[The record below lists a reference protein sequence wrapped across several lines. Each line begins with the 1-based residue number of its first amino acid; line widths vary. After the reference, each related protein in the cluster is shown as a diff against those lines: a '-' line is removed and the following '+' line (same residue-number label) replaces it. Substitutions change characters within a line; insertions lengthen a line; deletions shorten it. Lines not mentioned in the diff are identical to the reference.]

1 MTTATTA
8 EIAKGLSLSTGSVW
22 LLSVER
28 DRKPLSRGGL
38 GKGQKGGSLVADTLV
53 GLLRMAADYME
64 QEGIEDLDGLSDAL
78 KEAAIKPVSFPA

>member
-8 EIAKGLSLSTGSVW
+8 EIAKGLILSGGSVW
-22 LLSVER
+22 LFSVER
-28 DRKPLSRGGL
+28 DRKPLARGGL

-78 KEAAIKPVSFPA
+78 KAVDAG

>member
-1 MTTATTA
+1 MTTTTTA
-8 EIAKGLSLSTGSVW
+8 EIAKGLSLSTGRVW

-64 QEGIEDLDGLSDAL
+64 QEGIEDLDDLSDAL
-78 KEAAIKPVSFPA
+78 KAVDAG